1 MKSKNL
7 LIRLL
12 YYAKPHW
19 KAFLLIFVLMVLLT
33 GVDLY
38 KPLIMRNSVN
48 LFIDTNMAAAS
59 KFSPLITYGALYFA
73 LLIFGFGLAV
83 SQTLLLQSV
92 GQKII
97 KKIRE
102 DVYTKMLSL
111 PSKYYDNNAVGALVT
126 RVANDTENLN
136 QLYTNVITNS
146 LKHFIYLIGVLGM
159 LFYLDARAGIF
170 VLCVVPIMLIFTAVF
185 RFFSIRAYR
194 ATRTYTTEM
203 NIFLSEHIMGMKVI
217 QIFNRQWPTFK
228 KMKSINN
235 NLYKAGLK
243 ELYTFSIFR
252 PLLFVTSQI
261 TVAIVLY
268 MGAVEVLE
276 GALTVGALIAIRS
289 YAADFFGPIEQLA
302 DVYNTLQ
309 SAIASGEKIF
319 SVLDEENDIISGDKI
334 IDKDIFQAEIE
345 FKNVWFAYKEGED
358 ILQDVSFIIKPGQK
372 VAFVGATGAGK
383 TTILTLIGRYYD
395 IYKGQILIDGIDIRE
410 YHIDSLRK
418 QIGQVLQDVFL
429 FTGDIKQNISLGHE
443 NITLDL
449 IEKSSKMVYADNFI
463 QGLENKYDEPVVE
476 GGATLSTGQRQLI
489 SFARAVSYNPKIF
502 ILDEATSNIDTHTEA
517 IIQKALFKMMEG
529 RTTIM
534 VAHRLSTI
542 QYSDNIIVLERGKL
556 KEMGTHAEL
565 LEKGGIYFNLYEL
578 SKKHQVME

>member
-7 LIRLL
+7 LVRLL
-12 YYAKPHW
+12 IYAKPYW
-19 KAFLLIFVLMVLLT
+19 KAFILIFTLMFTLT
-33 GVDLY
+33 CVDLA
-38 KPLIMRNSVN
+38 KPLIMRTSIDLFVN
-48 LFIDTNMAAAS
+48 VKMPAAE
-59 KFSPLITYGALYFA
+59 KFGPLIMYGILYLG
-73 LLIFGFGLAV
+73 LLIAGFGLAV
-83 SQTLLLQSV
+83 SQTLLLQQV

-97 KKIRE
+97 KKIRG
-102 DVYTKMLSL
+102 DVYEKIMSL

-146 LKHFIYLIGVLGM
+146 LKHFLYLIGVMCM
-159 LFYLDARAGIF
+159 LFYLDARVGLF
-170 VLCVVPIMLIFTAVF
+170 VLCVVPIMLVFTFVF
-185 RFFSIRAYR
+185 RYFSIRAYR
-194 ATRTYTTEM
+194 ETRTYTTEM
-203 NIFLSEHIMGMKVI
+203 NIFLSEHIMGMKVV

-228 KMKSINN
+228 KMKGINT

-268 MGAVEVLE
+268 MGATEVLA
-276 GALTVGALIAIRS
+276 GLLTVGSLIALRS
-289 YAADFFGPIEQLA
+289 YASDFFGPIEQLA

-309 SAIASGEKIF
+309 SAVASGEKIF
-319 SVLDEENDIISGDKI
+319 SILDEENDIVSGEKEI
-334 IDKDIFQAEIE
+334 EKEIFQAKIE

-358 ILQDVSFIIKPGQK
+358 ILKDVSFVIEPGQK

-383 TTILTLIGRYYD
+383 TTILALIGRYYD
-395 IYKGQILIDGIDIRE
+395 IYKGQILIDGVDIRE
-410 YHIDSLRK
+410 YSIDSLRS

-429 FTGDIKQNISLGHE
+429 FTGDIKGNIHLGNEKITMDTVQNA
-443 NITLDL
+443 
-449 IEKSSKMVYADNFI
+449 SKMVYADDFI
-463 QGLENKYDEPVVE
+463 QELGEKYDEPVVE

-489 SFARAVSYNPKIF
+489 SFARAVSYDPKIF

-517 IIQKALFKMMEG
+517 VIQKALFKMMEG

-542 QYSDNIIVLERGKL
+542 QHSDNIIVLEKGEL
-556 KEMGTHAEL
+556 KEMGTHSQL

-578 SKKHQVME
+578 SKKYQVME